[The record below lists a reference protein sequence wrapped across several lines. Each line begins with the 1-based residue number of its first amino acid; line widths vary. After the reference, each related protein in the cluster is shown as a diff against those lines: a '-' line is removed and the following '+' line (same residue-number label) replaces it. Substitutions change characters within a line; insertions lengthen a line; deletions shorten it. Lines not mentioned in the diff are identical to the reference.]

1 MPLDYSASGW
11 IHPATPGLAQRACVA
26 CGRVVVEI
34 TQTRGHCVPC
44 TRKHGV
50 KPVEIVEEQME
61 IPLF

>member
-1 MPLDYSASGW
+1 MLDYSASGW
-11 IHPATPGLAQRACVA
+11 IPPWRTGLAQRACVS

-34 TQTRGHCVPC
+34 TMTRLHCVPC

-50 KPVEIVEEQME
+50 KPEEIVEEQLE